1 MGRDDHL
8 VWFVLVDGVSDR
20 LERIGID
27 DRAAGRD
34 SGLVEEVERPAQ
46 TPLGARAPA
55 VRINDEARSGLVLRG
70 DDGDADRPLLC
81 PLAQQLDEALAG
93 NGFVGDD
100 QNVARLGAN
109 ARSPSL
115 VRAARRDRRS

>member
-70 DDGDADRPLLC
+70 DDGDADRPLLR

-100 QNVARLGAN
+100 ENVARLGAN

-115 VRAARRDRRS
+115 VRAAWRDRRS

>member
-70 DDGDADRPLLC
+70 DDGDADRPLLR

>member
-8 VWFVLVDGVSDR
+8 MWFVLVDGVSDR

-27 DRAAGRD
+27 YRAAGRD

-55 VRINDEARSGLVLRG
+55 VRIDDEARSGLVLGG
-70 DDGDADRPLLC
+70 DDGDSDRALLRPL
-81 PLAQQLDEALAG
+81 AEQLDESLAG
-93 NGFVGDD
+93 NGLVGDD
-100 QNVARLGAN
+100 QNVARLDAN

-115 VRAARRDRRS
+115 ARVARRGRRS

>member
-34 SGLVEEVERPAQ
+34 SGLVEEVECPAQ

-55 VRINDEARSGLVLRG
+55 VRINDEARSGLILRG
-70 DDGDADRPLLC
+70 DDGDADRPLLR

-100 QNVARLGAN
+100 ENVARLGAN

>member
-46 TPLGARAPA
+46 TPLGVRAPA

-70 DDGDADRPLLC
+70 DDGDADRPLLR

>member
-34 SGLVEEVERPAQ
+34 SGLVEEVECPAQ

-55 VRINDEARSGLVLRG
+55 VRINDEARSGLILRG
-70 DDGDADRPLLC
+70 DDGDADRPLLRA
-81 PLAQQLDEALAG
+81 LAQQLDEALAG

-100 QNVARLGAN
+100 ENVARLGAN